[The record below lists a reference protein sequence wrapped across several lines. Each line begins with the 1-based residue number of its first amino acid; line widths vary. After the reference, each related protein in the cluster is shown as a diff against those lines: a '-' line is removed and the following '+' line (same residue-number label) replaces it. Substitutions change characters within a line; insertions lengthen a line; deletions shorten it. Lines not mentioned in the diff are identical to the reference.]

1 MEFIYRDI
9 LVIVTKKKMKNMY
22 LRIREPEGN
31 IQISAPWGASQKQI
45 QQFIEN
51 NWEWIVK
58 KREEVMAKEQKEY
71 VTGEKHSL
79 WGQEYKLFV
88 ERSLKKPMTEL
99 RGDEIYLRVT
109 AHSTVEERRK
119 QLDKWYKEQLKKE
132 VEKQKEH
139 WEFVVGKQAKEWTF
153 RRMKTRWGSCH
164 VQKEKICLNI
174 QLAEKPYSCLE
185 YVMVHELTHLHET
198 GHNKRFWGLMD
209 KFYPSWRLV
218 KKQLNN

>member
-1 MEFIYRDI
+1 MEFMYRDI

-22 LRIREPEGN
+22 LRIKEPDGRVY
-31 IQISAPWGASQKQI
+31 ISAPHGTSRKQI
-45 QQFIEN
+45 EQFIEK
-51 NWEWIVK
+51 NWNWIVK
-58 KREEVMAKEQKEY
+58 KREEVLVKKPQEY
-71 VTGEKHSL
+71 VTGERHLL
-79 WGQEYKLFV
+79 WGQEYPLLV

-99 RGDEIYLRVT
+99 RNGEIYLRVT
-109 AHSTVEERRK
+109 AYSTVEERRK

-139 WEFVVGKQAKEWTF
+139 WETRVGKQAKEWTF

-185 YVMVHELTHLHET
+185 YVIVHELTHLHET

-209 KFYPSWRLV
+209 KFYPTWRSV
-218 KKQLNN
+218 KKQLNS